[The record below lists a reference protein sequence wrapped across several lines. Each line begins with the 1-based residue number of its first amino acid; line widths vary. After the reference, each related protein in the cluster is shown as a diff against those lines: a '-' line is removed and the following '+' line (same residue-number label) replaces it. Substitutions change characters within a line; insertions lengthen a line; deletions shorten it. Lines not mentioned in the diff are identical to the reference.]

1 MKKFISL
8 MLSLSV
14 VASAMTFVQTN
25 ISAATI
31 PTPKETT
38 LFSDDFEGYAEGI
51 PSNIGY
57 WSQPTVEDVSGTTDF
72 KVYSHDVLNNSKS
85 ECYTEANISKI
96 AQIETAENSGIGSGS
111 SLMITAQSGAQQ
123 HQLIKA
129 SGITEDEANKTLV
142 FVTKFKV
149 PNFVGY
155 CDGVGVY
162 LAASANNKYVSDITT
177 DSLLHRWPQESRFPG
192 ELIYLGS
199 RPSLANSTVWWN
211 PRHDVATNHNQL
223 WTFGEKIAT
232 LTQGTEYIYTITMT
246 PDGNGGYSVITNL
259 NGEVKELGLEATPN
273 RSAIPTVEE
282 MATFTAVRIARLSN
296 PYSFMTEHAKT
307 DQATVLTEW
316 LTTGHGSTLGITTAD
331 GKYNN
336 DRVVAYFDDMSLK
349 SVTPSGV
356 VFSDDFESYSTGII
370 KGYRNW
376 WNKGVANYEYDT
388 FRWMNGGQPT
398 DYSTHELIGAWIK
411 EALTKDE
418 NGNTLTGPEANN
430 VAVIEENAGA
440 GNGKALKF
448 TGQPGIENYSM
459 AKKSNLDTADIA
471 GKQLVFGA
479 DFKAPISGVM
489 GEGFGVWVAV
499 DDTTADGTVEKPAI
513 EFVSGDSKIA
523 KGTSNFVKGEFMYV
537 GSRQDLEAEGALSFS
552 AIRATY
558 LYVFGEEVARLN
570 PDAVYDVKVTLTPTA
585 EGGYTGAVTLNGRN
599 IALKGTNLPTQADMA
614 TYKRLYATPI
624 SNVWIMHNG
633 GGAMW
638 SETTRPA
645 DMVNPETGYIF
656 GRTIGV
662 LDNIYLCAQET
673 EAVAAADAAVNMA
686 AINTGWE
693 SKATSFVSAL
703 ATVSGTTATVEV
715 RSDKTTAITPV
726 IMAAAYD
733 ENGTLMNVVMDD
745 KTTVAPFGKEVATLS
760 GLAEGYTTVKVFV
773 WDMADINAYTVSK
786 GFVNSELGDD
796 L

>member
-38 LFSDDFEGYAEGI
+38 LFSDNFEGYANGFTQ
-51 PSNIGY
+51 NISS
-57 WSQPTVEDVSGTTDF
+57 WRKPKVSEVSGTTAF
-72 KVYSHDVLNNSKS
+72 AVYGHSGVPTSHVTYYSPIAD
-85 ECYTEANISKI
+85 ASKI
-96 AQIETAENSGIGSGS
+96 MQIGQGIDGSN
-111 SLMITAQSGAQQ
+111 SLMITAQTGFQQ

-129 SGITEDEANKTLV
+129 SGITAESAEKTLV
-142 FVTKFKV
+142 FTTKFKV
-149 PNFVGY
+149 PKFVGFN
-155 CDGVGVY
+155 DGAGVY
-162 LAASANNKYVSDITT
+162 LVAQKNATETVYESNSDQASLHLSNSTANKV
-177 DSLLHRWPQESRFPG
+177 G
-192 ELIYLGS
+192 ELVYLGA
-199 RPSLANSTVWWN
+199 RPLSNRPDAWN
-211 PRHDVATNHNQL
+211 AYWDIATKHNQL
-223 WTFGEKIAT
+223 WTFGEKVAELIPDTEYTYTVTMTPNADGKYDVT
-232 LTQGTEYIYTITMT
+232 ANLNGTEYTLGNTDYTASST
-246 PDGNGGYSVITNL
+246 
-259 NGEVKELGLEATPN
+259 
-273 RSAIPTVEE
+273 IPTVEE
-282 MATFTAVRIARLSN
+282 MSAFTAVRVMRLSN
-296 PYSFMTEHAKT
+296 PYNFKYGHTQKT
-307 DQATVLTEW
+307 DEDTFATW
-316 LTTGHGSTLGITTAD
+316 LSTGHGSTLGITTSD
-331 GKYNN
+331 GLYNN

-388 FRWMNGGQPT
+388 FRWMNGGQPM

-411 EALTKDE
+411 EALTKDD
-418 NGNTLTGPEANN
+418 NGNTLTGPEAND

-440 GNGKALKF
+440 GSGKALKF

-489 GEGFGVWVAV
+489 GEGFGVWVATDV
-499 DDTTADGTVEKPAI
+499 ESGAAIRYISTDMEIANGTDEVI
-513 EFVSGDSKIA
+513 
-523 KGTSNFVKGEFMYV
+523 KGEFMYV
-537 GSRQDLEAEGALSFS
+537 GSRKNLHDGKMATSGA
-552 AIRATY
+552 RATY

-570 PDAVYDVKVTLTPTA
+570 PDAVYDVKVTLTPTT
-585 EGGYTGAVTLNGRN
+585 EGGYTGAVALNGRN
-599 IALKGTNLPTQADMA
+599 IALKGTNLPTQAEMA
-614 TYKRLYATPI
+614 TYNRLYANPI
-624 SNVWIMHNG
+624 NRVWTMQEG
-633 GGAMW
+633 GGGMW
-638 SETTRPA
+638 SDSAYPA
-645 DMVNPETGYIF
+645 DMVDPEGGYIF

-673 EAVAAADAAVNMA
+673 KAVAAADAAVNMA

-786 GFVNSELGDD
+786 GFVNSALGDD

>member
-38 LFSDDFEGYAEGI
+38 LFSDNFEGYAEGI
-51 PSNIGY
+51 PSNIGN

-72 KVYSHDVLNNSKS
+72 KVYSHDKLNASKP

-232 LTQGTEYIYTITMT
+232 LTKDTEYTYTITMT

-316 LTTGHGSTLGITTAD
+316 LTTGHGSTLGITTSD
-331 GKYNN
+331 GLYNN

-349 SVTPSGV
+349 SVAPSGV
-356 VFSDDFESYSTGII
+356 VFSDDFEGYSTGII

-388 FRWMNGGQPT
+388 FRWMNGGQPM

-411 EALTKDE
+411 EALTKDD
-418 NGNTLTGPEANN
+418 NGNTLTGPEAND

-440 GNGKALKF
+440 GSGKALKF

-489 GEGFGVWVAV
+489 GEGFGVWVATDV
-499 DDTTADGTVEKPAI
+499 ENGAAIRYISTDTEIANGTDEVI
-513 EFVSGDSKIA
+513 
-523 KGTSNFVKGEFMYV
+523 KGEFMYV
-537 GSRQDLEAEGALSFS
+537 GSRKNVHDGKMATSGA
-552 AIRATY
+552 RATY

-570 PDAVYDVKVTLTPTA
+570 PDAVYDVKVTLTPTT
-585 EGGYTGAVTLNGRN
+585 EGGYTGAVALNGRN
-599 IALKGTNLPTQADMA
+599 IALKGTNLPTQAEMA
-614 TYKRLYATPI
+614 TYNRLYANPI
-624 SNVWIMHNG
+624 NRVWTMQEG
-633 GGAMW
+633 GGGMW
-638 SETTRPA
+638 SNTAYPA

-786 GFVNSELGDD
+786 GFVNSALGDD